1 MRAGLPALALA
12 LGLSLMA
19 CATSAQDFAKSD
31 WTITGLHCPR
41 ACAPDAE
48 AFIRSYLGKPA
59 RISASAF
66 ALPFLDSCDGKISYR
81 PERSSP
87 ARVRA
92 ELDRIAGAP
101 AGPDRFDSLRL
112 PAATLTE
119 STVYCTADSA
129 TSPLARLLSVEDK
142 RILLLFEG
150 GVVVELR

>member
-1 MRAGLPALALA
+1 MRAGLPALA

-19 CATSAQDFAKSD
+19 CATNAQDFSKND
-31 WTITGLHCPR
+31 WTITALHCPR
-41 ACAPDAE
+41 ACAPEAE

-59 RISASAF
+59 RISASEF
-66 ALPFLDSCDGKISYR
+66 ALPFLDGCDGKISYR
-81 PERSSP
+81 PERSTP

-112 PAATLTE
+112 PAGTVTE
-119 STVYCTADSA
+119 STVYCTGNSGA
-129 TSPLARLLSVEDK
+129 SPLARLLSVEDK

-150 GVVVELR
+150 LVVVELR